1 MNSVVVDGWGLTKL
15 IQDLQ
20 NHTPGVIG
28 GNLPVRVKVF
38 AQSNGKFL
46 VYLKR
51 HQYATVADLART
63 RSVEER
69 YSATSDQQR

>member
-1 MNSVVVDGWGLTKL
+1 MNTVVVDGWGLTKL

-28 GNLPVRVKVF
+28 GSLPVRVKVF
-38 AQSNGKFL
+38 AQSSGKFV

-51 HQYATVADLART
+51 HQYATLADLART
-63 RSVEER
+63 RSVEESYR
-69 YSATSDQQR
+69 VTPA